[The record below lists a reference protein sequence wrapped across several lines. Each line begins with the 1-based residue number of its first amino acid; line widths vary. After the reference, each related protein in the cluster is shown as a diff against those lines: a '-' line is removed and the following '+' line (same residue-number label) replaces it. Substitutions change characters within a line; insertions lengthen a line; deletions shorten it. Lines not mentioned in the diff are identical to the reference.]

1 MIAGLG
7 HPSKRGRST
16 SGGFDMGNIFTIMHS
31 KECTLITSQFDTL
44 AKWFSY
50 GTIVTRFSYQRVN
63 CFCLCPAWK
72 EKSGTLETWFL
83 PQCDFLICILA
94 NVVVSTLTL
103 RKKMQAEKLHRRNIQ
118 KAWERINKGAKR
130 LGTLARYK
138 ERKWVQMKSSVL
150 KGSGSTTTN

>member
-16 SGGFDMGNIFTIMHS
+16 SGGFDIGNIFTIMHS

-83 PQCDFLICILA
+83 PQCDFPYLYP
-94 NVVVSTLTL
+94 SL
-103 RKKMQAEKLHRRNIQ
+103 RCRFHSYFKKKMQAEKLHKRNIQ

-130 LGTLARYK
+130 LRTLARYK

-150 KGSGSTTTN
+150 KWSGSTTTN